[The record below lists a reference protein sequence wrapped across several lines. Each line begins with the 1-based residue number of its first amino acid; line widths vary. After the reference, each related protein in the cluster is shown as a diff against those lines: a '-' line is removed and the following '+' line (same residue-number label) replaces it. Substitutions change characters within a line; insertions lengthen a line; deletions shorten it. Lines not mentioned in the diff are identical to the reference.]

1 MCNSFNKIVEDDSFA
16 AYQQVNGKGHMS
28 RCDAYYSCKV
38 VMVPYVI
45 TQSLGGGWIFPKRS
59 PLLSFFRLNLN
70 AMRERGIFARIG
82 GSYNDRKGMP
92 GQICKEYDG
101 EAIGINKCFSLF
113 GIVFAG
119 MGLSAIIFL

>member
-1 MCNSFNKIVEDDSFA
+1 MLDKVVEDNSYA
-16 AYQQVNGKGHMS
+16 AYQQVNGKGHLQ
-28 RCDAYYSCKV
+28 RCAAYYSCDI

-59 PLLSFFRLNLN
+59 PLLSFFRVHLN

-82 GSYNDRKGMP
+82 GSYNDLKGMP

-101 EAIGINKCFSLF
+101 EAIGINKSFSLF
-113 GIVFAG
+113 GIVFTG
-119 MGLSAIIFL
+119 IGISAIVLL